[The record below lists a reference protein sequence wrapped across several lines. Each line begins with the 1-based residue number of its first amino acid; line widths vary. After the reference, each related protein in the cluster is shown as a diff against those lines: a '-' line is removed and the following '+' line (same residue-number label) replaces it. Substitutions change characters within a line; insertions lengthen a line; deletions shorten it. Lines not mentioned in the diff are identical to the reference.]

1 MGLGKNLDE
10 GLAIGLDDNLDKVE
24 DSMGNLM
31 NTINFVPDGL
41 DYELYGLNPKAKNSV
56 SNVSSVTQ
64 NTSNKNVNVYLTIE
78 KFENNREQD
87 VEELMSE
94 IEYIAKKELLG
105 NGGNA

>member
-1 MGLGKNLDE
+1 M
-10 GLAIGLDDNLDKVE
+10 
-24 DSMGNLM
+24 
-31 NTINFVPDGL
+31 
-41 DYELYGLNPKAKNSV
+41 
-56 SNVSSVTQ
+56 TQ
-64 NTSNKNVNVYLTIE
+64 NTSNRNVNVYLTIE